1 MVKIVGG
8 DISYILP
15 NVKVFTSKSPKVKYH
30 PILSLLQKTK
40 LYRIKTDYGEKIVES
55 KPCHIKW
62 NDTSIAYLTDN
73 YTMNVST
80 VFDGKYTIEELS
92 LGKNENLV
100 EKLIATNK
108 KDK

>member
-1 MVKIVGG
+1 MAATHG
-8 DISYILP
+8 DIRYLP
-15 NVKVFTSKSPKVKYH
+15 SNAKVFTSKSPKVKYH
-30 PILSLLQKTK
+30 PILSLFQKTK
-40 LYRIKTDYGEKIVES
+40 TYRIRTDYGERIVES

-108 KDK
+108 GEQ